1 MKKTHALFCG
11 ILVFVLVAQAQA
23 LYVNDTQTWGAT
35 RIENLSGGGLE
46 VGPSGNLTI
55 TGRVDMDAGAWI
67 RMSGGILTTTNTL
80 KFPDSSGQQN
90 VRMYIDSGTFT
101 AQDIENR
108 GYDRDGIIYVGGGL
122 LIVQTGYNT
131 GNRQYDPLKWLQDN
145 TIRLAEG
152 YEQLIFTP
160 LGGEAVQITAT
171 SPDPNLAS
179 NPDPPDRGA
188 VFGTEA
194 TLCWS
199 PGVNAVWHDV
209 YLGTDFND
217 VNDAADPDVL
227 PGRGRQDS
235 NSFYV
240 SDLVPGQTY
249 YWRIDEVDSL
259 PPCKGRV
266 WSFMV
271 VDGYVNSIGMGL
283 VRIRPG
289 AFAMGSNDGEWDERP
304 VHKVTISREFHI
316 QISELTA
323 DQYRLFDP
331 AYSGTDYATGISWH
345 DANAFCTWLSNL
357 EGKPYRLP
365 TEAEWEYV
373 CRAGTTTP
381 YSSGGSPPAPDTPNP
396 WGVKNMHNLPGEW
409 VLDWHGEY
417 PYEDQVDPVGPEQGF
432 ARVVRGGF
440 LDDAGRRDHPDSYF
454 FRSSNR
460 AGIGPGFGA
469 GEHNVGLRVV
479 QGQPSATAPR
489 PYEAPF
495 ARQGIKENAGL
506 VVQGP
511 DPAVPYFNQRPM
523 LPTPPEYNA
532 SREAI
537 DAAGFHPAFRGHNHS
552 TGMEICLHFLQR
564 V

>member
-35 RIENLSGGGLE
+35 RIENLSGGG
-46 VGPSGNLTI
+46 
-55 TGRVDMDAGAWI
+55 
-67 RMSGGILTTTNTL
+67 NTL
-80 KFPDSSGQQN
+80 KFPDTSGQQN
-90 VRMYIDSGTFT
+90 VRMYIDSGAF
-101 AQDIENR
+101 AAHDIENR

-131 GNRQYDPLKWLQDN
+131 GNREYDPLKWLQDN
-145 TIRLAEG
+145 TIRPAEG

-160 LGGEAVQITAT
+160 LGGEAVLITAT

-179 NPDPPDRGA
+179 NPDPPDGGA

-217 VNDAADPDVL
+217 VNDAADPNVL

-235 NSFYV
+235 NSFYI
-240 SDLVPGQTY
+240 SGLTTGQTY
-249 YWRIDEVDSL
+249 YWRIDEVNSL
-259 PPCKGRV
+259 PPHKGKV

-271 VDGYVNSIGMGL
+271 TDGYVNSIGMGL

-289 AFAMGSNDGEWDERP
+289 AFQMGSNDGEWDERP
-304 VHKVTISREFHI
+304 VHNVTISPEFYV
-316 QISELTA
+316 QITEVTA

-331 AYSGTDYATGISWH
+331 NYSGTDYATGISWH

-381 YSSGGSPPAPDTPNP
+381 YSSGASPPPAGTPNP
-396 WGVKNMHNLPGEW
+396 WGVVNMHNSPREW
-409 VLDWHGEY
+409 VWDWHGEY
-417 PYEDQVDPVGPEQGF
+417 PYEDQVDPVGPEQGM
-432 ARVVRGGF
+432 ARVVRGGG
-440 LDDAGRRDHPDSYF
+440 LDDSGAYY

-460 AGIGPGFGA
+460 
-469 GEHNVGLRVV
+469 
-479 QGQPSATAPR
+479 
-489 PYEAPF
+489 
-495 ARQGIKENAGL
+495 
-506 VVQGP
+506 
-511 DPAVPYFNQRPM
+511 
-523 LPTPPEYNA
+523 
-532 SREAI
+532 
-537 DAAGFHPAFRGHNHS
+537 
-552 TGMEICLHFLQR
+552 
-564 V
+564 